1 MPMIATFAP
10 QTYINADLKQ
20 KWLPKD
26 VFLAIFG
33 VVLGCWPEQGR
44 FLGNPK
50 RESVSEGQS
59 ILTGS
64 LAHASCYQIQKNYF
78 AAIVTARTSATKY
91 WCWIQ
96 CGLMSTRQHA
106 WFTGSMLPSGI
117 GVTVLAANSEE
128 AFGSEMNRVP
138 NGSICILWIVPPT
151 A

>member
-64 LAHASCYQIQKNYF
+64 RSRAGLPNSKKLLCCHRDRAHFCDKVLVLDPVRTDVDAPARVVHWFDVAVWYRRHRSCCQYRRSI
-78 AAIVTARTSATKY
+78 
-91 WCWIQ
+91 
-96 CGLMSTRQHA
+96 RQ
-106 WFTGSMLPSGI
+106 
-117 GVTVLAANSEE
+117 
-128 AFGSEMNRVP
+128 
-138 NGSICILWIVPPT
+138 
-151 A
+151 